1 MKAAACLWKV
11 HGSEQR
17 VAVIIC
23 AVRCLHLQ
31 LSCKWGR
38 KKGEAAVL
46 GLCLSLLAESLANED
61 FLLHLKKP
69 LTYLKHCCWKQEVA
83 VSEGLWLL
91 HPLSI
96 LLSCSMG
103 VCGRIWCCSCS
114 QLRCAAPRPKMFAP
128 IIFADVTACSN
139 MAELWPH
146 NTSCVTTDFLFPVNV
161 NIFQAERIVLFC
173 FDWCLLGVF

>member
-11 HGSEQR
+11 HGLEQR

-23 AVRCLHLQ
+23 AIRCLHLQ

-61 FLLHLKKP
+61 FFSSLKKKI
-69 LTYLKHCCWKQEVA
+69 TFLKHYHWKQGVD
-83 VSEGLWLL
+83 VSEGLWPL

-96 LLSCSMG
+96 HAVLLHGSMWQDLVLQLQPAALCSSTSKN
-103 VCGRIWCCSCS
+103 VCPDFFCWCYCLSKHGRALAS
-114 QLRCAAPRPKMFAP
+114 QHLLC
-128 IIFADVTACSN
+128 
-139 MAELWPH
+139 H
-146 NTSCVTTDFLFPVNV
+146 NWFFISS
-161 NIFQAERIVLFC
+161 EH
-173 FDWCLLGVF
+173 